1 MLLRLRYIAEV
12 SHVQQ
17 VQNLNV
23 VNGYVLMNIYIHRD
37 QTLDPKH
44 DFRLTF
50 RYVVMH
56 HVDSPVL
63 ALEM

>member
-1 MLLRLRYIAEV
+1 M
-12 SHVQQ
+12 SHVQE

-23 VNGYVLMNIYIHRD
+23 VNGNVLMNIYKHRD

-50 RYVVMH
+50 RYMVMH
-56 HVDSPVL
+56 HKDSPVL